1 VTTENKLE
9 LLWEF
14 GAKLHTIH
22 NTKELI
28 ALSADTISTLL
39 NSDRSSVF
47 LYSSE
52 SNELW
57 TIHADGI
64 DEEIRVPAAKSV
76 VGHAAITE
84 EIQIVVDAYNDF
96 RFHHHTDKATGYQ
109 TKNILA
115 APLYNAQSEVF
126 GVVEVINKNEAL
138 FTTDDIKVLTL
149 LGKFIS
155 YLLENRLY
163 NEKMECLVNKRVD
176 EIIELN
182 KTLAQNVKDLT
193 YISEH
198 CPLTKVYNRVK
209 LDQVLTNEIQSQD
222 GDFSVI
228 LFDIDDFKLV
238 NDNYGHL
245 IGDEVLQAI
254 SRAFS
259 DILDDSLYFGRWGG
273 EEFLILMPNYSTKE
287 AIQVA
292 KELQS
297 LLLTL
302 KYTQMQ
308 EVITCSFGVVTRQ
321 NNESVRSLLK
331 RVDDTMYSAKNS
343 GKNSIEVN

>member
-1 VTTENKLE
+1 
-9 LLWEF
+9 
-14 GAKLHTIH
+14 
-22 NTKELI
+22 
-28 ALSADTISTLL
+28 
-39 NSDRSSVF
+39 
-47 LYSSE
+47 
-52 SNELW
+52 
-57 TIHADGI
+57 
-64 DEEIRVPAAKSV
+64 
-76 VGHAAITE
+76 
-84 EIQIVVDAYNDF
+84 
-96 RFHHHTDKATGYQ
+96 
-109 TKNILA
+109 
-115 APLYNAQSEVF
+115 
-126 GVVEVINKNEAL
+126 
-138 FTTDDIKVLTL
+138 
-149 LGKFIS
+149 
-155 YLLENRLY
+155 
-163 NEKMECLVNKRVD
+163 MECLVNKRVD